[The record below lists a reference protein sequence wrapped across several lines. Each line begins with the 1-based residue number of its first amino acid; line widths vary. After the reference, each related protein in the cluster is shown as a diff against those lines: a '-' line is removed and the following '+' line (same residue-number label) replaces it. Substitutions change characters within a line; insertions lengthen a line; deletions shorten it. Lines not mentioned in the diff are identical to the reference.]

1 MASLKLMKDR
11 PTWHGN
17 VKKEDGTRT
26 VVNLGVPVRGKRPD
40 SGQVGGD
47 QAFKNSRIRA
57 EEALKRL
64 VASMGDPHAVISAQK
79 TIVRLKGGD
88 TEKEVRLSEL
98 PELARDLSDG
108 AEAQKSAVEGRA
120 RQFADFVRELMGKD
134 VPLSRVGVKEVQAFY
149 DSLRDSKSTFR
160 RREGELRRLFREYT
174 PLGVRTPFEAK
185 KKKDRL
191 RRPEHIQS
199 DTVQHRTPFTPEEL
213 KRIFAVAKA
222 KDSRIY
228 PLIVLAAGTGLRKG
242 DLCTLEW
249 ASVDLKAGMLRVV
262 PRKTSKYGKEV
273 IIPLSPSVQGVLKNV
288 NSVGKYVFPKI
299 AEIYLS
305 GRGGSE
311 TLRRELKVILAE
323 ALGDGDGGQSSEG
336 RGQVSGHEGKD
347 LEKVGDADAYMKCVA
362 CIAGLGTTERR
373 RERLKEVAR
382 LYLLEGLTYKQIK
395 EKAGYAKSQISEALR
410 DLEDETGLKLRRYSA
425 EGKRSKIRE
434 VTTCKPSGRR
444 YRQSVRDWHS
454 FRTTWITEAL
464 KSGWSVADVQK
475 VTGHAETQI
484 VLENYFRPGED
495 HLKQLPVPASAAV

>member
-11 PTWHGN
+11 PNWHGN
-17 VKKEDGTRT
+17 VKKSDGTRT
-26 VVNLGVPVRGKRPD
+26 VVNLGVPVRGKRPP
-40 SGQVGGD
+40 SLRVEGN
-47 QAFKNSRIRA
+47 QAFENSRIRA

-64 VASMGDPHAVISAQK
+64 VASMDDPHAVVAAQK

-88 TEKEVRLSEL
+88 SEKEVKLSEL
-98 PELARDLSDG
+98 PKLARELSDG
-108 AEAQKSAVEGRA
+108 AESQKSAVEGRA
-120 RQFADFVRELMGKD
+120 RQFADFVRELKGKD
-134 VPLSRVGVKEVQAFY
+134 VPLSQVGAKDVQAFY

-185 KKKDRL
+185 RKKDRL
-191 RRPEHIQS
+191 KRPEHIQS
-199 DTVQHRTPFTPEEL
+199 DKVQHRTPFTPEEL
-213 KRIFAVAKA
+213 KKIFAVAKG
-222 KDSRIY
+222 KRLY

-249 ASVDLKAGMLRVV
+249 DSVDLKAGMLRVV

-273 IIPLSPSVQGVLKNV
+273 NIPLSPSVQSVLKKV
-288 NSVGKYVFPKI
+288 NSVGKYVFPEI
-299 AEIYLS
+299 AELYLS

-323 ALGDGDGGQSSEG
+323 ALSDGDGSQRSEV
-336 RGQVSGHEGKD
+336 RGQVTGGD
-347 LEKVGDADAYMKCVA
+347 FEKVGDAEAYMKCVA
-362 CIAGLGTTERR
+362 CIEGLGTTERR

-382 LYLLEGLTYKQIK
+382 LYLLEGLSYKQIK

-410 DLEDETGLKLRRYSA
+410 DLEDETGLKFRRYVS
-425 EGKRSKIRE
+425 GNKRTKIRE
-434 VTTCKPSGRR
+434 VTTCRPSGRR

-495 HLKQLPVPASAAV
+495 HLKRLPVPASAAI